1 MARYEMLFDR
11 REPTGLMERIRVGL
25 WPRTSWQRSIKYVAH
40 RLRRLRSRPHA
51 IALGCAFGVF
61 MSFTPFFGFQMLIAG
76 LLSWFSRAS
85 IVASTLGTFAGNPL
99 TYPFIWFGAYELG
112 AWVLGMISGFERTN
126 LSAEM
131 FFSPGF
137 FEYSLDWAWDFILR
151 FFEYSLDRAWDFILP
166 MSIGGSM
173 LGLVAATLTYC
184 PMRRLVEV
192 YQHRRTM
199 RRLQDEQQ
207 ALQAGE

>member
-40 RLRRLRSRPHA
+40 RLRRLRSTPHA

-112 AWVLGMISGFERTN
+112 AWVLGIISGFERTD

-131 FFSPGF
+131 FFSPG
-137 FEYSLDWAWDFILR
+137 

-173 LGLVAATLTYC
+173 LGLVAATLTYF

-192 YQHRRTM
+192 YQHRRMM
-199 RRLQDEQQ
+199 RRLHDEQQ